1 MSYKKIDFKSTY
13 FDLFEIAEG
22 IYATISK
29 NDSGASENAGFFD
42 LGNYIVVFDTHI
54 YPGAAH
60 DLYNAIKELYD
71 KDPSLIINSHFHSDH
86 IFGNCLFPESIPIMS
101 TQITLEKIKEVC
113 FDDLKHF
120 RETADE
126 EILKRK
132 EMLNSEDAPFG
143 EIEINNDLEF
153 YKYVTDP
160 NFKIRLPNFLIKD
173 KIIINGIKKTVHLI
187 PFGVG
192 HTESDIVA
200 YFPNE
205 KICFMGDL
213 LFANLDD
220 SWAPSESGRFNAV
233 SPPKLY
239 EILKSI
245 KEKDIKIYVPGHG
258 ELSENDA
265 VQMNMD
271 FIKKYYIKEE

>member
-42 LGNYIVVFDTHI
+42 LGNYLIVFDTFI
-54 YPGAAH
+54 YPGAAR

-71 KDPSLIINSHFHSDH
+71 KDPSLIINSHFHGDH
-86 IFGNCLFPESIPIMS
+86 IFGNCLFPENIPIIS
-101 TQITLEKIKEVC
+101 TQVTFEKIKEVS
-113 FDDLKHF
+113 FDQLKQF

-126 EILKRK
+126 EIQKRK
-132 EMLNSEDAPFG
+132 DMLNAEDAPFG
-143 EIEINNDLEF
+143 KQEIYNDLEF
-153 YKYVTDP
+153 YKYIMDP
-160 NFKIRLPNFLIKD
+160 NYKIRVPNFLINNST
-173 KIIINGIKKTVHLI
+173 IINGTKRNVHI
-187 PFGVG
+187 VPYGVG
-192 HTESDIVA
+192 HTDSDIIA

-233 SPPKLY
+233 NPPKLY

-245 KEKDIKIYVPGHG
+245 KEKDIRIYVPGHG

-271 FIKKYYIKEE
+271 FIKKYYIKDE